1 VLDVFDYHDAFRL
14 IDPVDD
20 PPLRA
25 QPRTPQARQLIT
37 QRLAARQDLQEGPV
51 MNSTAAVAT
60 SSGSDPGMARLAGRA
75 IPSS

>member
-1 VLDVFDYHDAFRL
+1 MSSTTSTAAFRL

-37 QRLAARQDLQEGPV
+37 QRLADPARDLQK
-51 MNSTAAVAT
+51 
-60 SSGSDPGMARLAGRA
+60 RAGDELDRRRRNVLRQ
-75 IPSS
+75 